1 MDDMKKIYREGEET
15 AKETWRKADGEED
28 AADKVGNIGDDVRKD
43 LGNAGDD
50 VRKDLGD
57 AEVDLGDDTTVD
69 DPEKRY

>member
-43 LGNAGDD
+43 LG
-50 VRKDLGD
+50 D